1 MEYLLDLTT
10 LIQILSR
17 QQQSGELLA
26 SRVYIPG
33 VNELCQAHL
42 DLVDG
47 TIRSCVIRT
56 MTGTVLAQGDNAV
69 VVLANLVLKWNWTVY
84 QTEPLASQTPRLA
97 SQTPHPQTQLRSSQD
112 DTFVIPYKAERI
124 DLTELN
130 ALSRTHR
137 KVFGLIDGTRSTKR
151 IAELLSPSERV
162 ELPGILRDLRAKGII
177 SL

>member
-33 VNELCQAHL
+33 MNELCQAHL

-47 TIRSCVIRT
+47 AVRSCVIRT
-56 MTGTVLAQGDNAV
+56 MAGSVLAQGDNAV
-69 VVLANLVLKWNWTVY
+69 MVLSNLVLKWNWTMH
-84 QTEPLASQTPRLA
+84 QTESSASQTPYPQLQ
-97 SQTPHPQTQLRSSQD
+97 SQSNREGA
-112 DTFVIPYKAERI
+112 FVIPYKAERI
-124 DLTELN
+124 NLNELN

-151 IAELLSPSERV
+151 IAEFLSPSERA
-162 ELPGILRDLRAKGII
+162 ELSTILRDLRTRGLIA
-177 SL
+177 L

>member
-33 VNELCQAHL
+33 MNELCQAHL

-47 TIRSCVIRT
+47 TIRSCVLRT
-56 MTGTVLAQGDNAV
+56 VAGSVLAQGDNAV
-69 VVLANLVLKWNWTVY
+69 VVLSNLVLKWNWTVH
-84 QTEPLASQTPRLA
+84 QTEPLASQTPRPQ
-97 SQTPHPQTQLRSSQD
+97 SQSQSGQND
-112 DTFVIPYKAERI
+112 AFEVPYKAERI
-124 DLTELN
+124 NLTELN

-151 IAELLSPSERV
+151 IAEFLSSSERA
-162 ELPGILRDLRAKGII
+162 ELPTILRDLRTKGMIY
-177 SL
+177 L

>member
-17 QQQSGELLA
+17 QQQNGELLA

-33 VNELCQAHL
+33 MNELCQAHL

-56 MTGTVLAQGDNAV
+56 VAGSVLAQGDNAV
-69 VVLANLVLKWNWTVY
+69 VVLSNLVLKWNWTVH
-84 QTEPLASQTPRLA
+84 QTEPLASQTPRPQPQ
-97 SQTPHPQTQLRSSQD
+97 SQSQSSRND
-112 DTFVIPYKAERI
+112 AFEVPYKAERI
-124 DLTELN
+124 SLTELN

-151 IAELLSPSERV
+151 IAELLSSSERA
-162 ELPGILRDLRAKGII
+162 ELPTILRDLRTKGMIY
-177 SL
+177 L

>member
-26 SRVYIPG
+26 SRVYISE

-42 DLVDG
+42 DLIDG

-56 MTGTVLAQGDNAV
+56 ITGTVLAQGDNAV
-69 VVLANLVLKWNWTVY
+69 VVLSNLVLKWNWTVY
-84 QTEPLASQTPRLA
+84 QTEPLASQTPRLQPQ
-97 SQTPHPQTQLRSSQD
+97 SQSRSSQD
-112 DTFVIPYKAERI
+112 NAFVIPYKAERI
-124 DLTELN
+124 NLTELN

-151 IAELLSPSERV
+151 IAELLSSSERA
-162 ELPGILRDLRAKGII
+162 ELPTILRDLRAKGLIA
-177 SL
+177 L

>member
-26 SRVYIPG
+26 SRVYISE

-42 DLVDG
+42 DLIDG

-69 VVLANLVLKWNWTVY
+69 VVLSNLVLKWNWTVY
-84 QTEPLASQTPRLA
+84 QTEPLASQTPRL
-97 SQTPHPQTQLRSSQD
+97 QTQSRFSRD
-112 DTFVIPYKAERI
+112 EAFVIPYKAERI
-124 DLTELN
+124 NLTELN

-151 IAELLSPSERV
+151 IAELLSSSERA
-162 ELPGILRDLRAKGII
+162 ELPAMLRDLRAKGLIA
-177 SL
+177 L

>member
-1 MEYLLDLTT
+1 MEYLLDLRT

-33 VNELCQAHL
+33 MNELCQGHL

-47 TIRSCVIRT
+47 TIQSCVIRT
-56 MTGTVLAQGDNAV
+56 MTGSVLAQGDNAV
-69 VVLANLVLKWNWTVY
+69 AVLSNLVLKWSWTVY
-84 QTEPLASQTPRLA
+84 QTEPLVSQM
-97 SQTPHPQTQLRSSQD
+97 PHPQPQSQSGRD
-112 DTFVIPYKAERI
+112 NVFAIPYKVERI
-124 DLTELN
+124 NLTELN

-151 IAELLSPSERV
+151 IAELLSPSERA
-162 ELPGILRDLRAKGII
+162 ELPTILRDLRTKGMI
-177 SL
+177 LL